1 MNRSQ
6 RMKRIVS
13 LNEVQKSVA
22 SQKLTA
28 TRGRHD
34 GNLQKLEEFR
44 RYRQE
49 YARALKHFYS
59 LYEQNADL
67 FNVGAYQ
74 RGANLELD
82 SAVAMRPQILEFL
95 RQDRRTAVN
104 FSDAVTALAQV
115 TGGDVIDADSP

>member
-1 MNRSQ
+1 MSQ
-6 RMKRIVS
+6 V
-13 LNEVQKSVA
+13 V
-22 SQKLTA
+22 
-28 TRGRHD
+28 D
-34 GNLQKLEEFR
+34 D
-44 RYRQE
+44 RQIK

-82 SAVAMRPQILEFL
+82 SAVAMRPHILEFL
-95 RQDRRTAVN
+95 RQDRRAAVN

-115 TGGDVIDADSP
+115 TGGDVIDAESA